1 MKSTV
6 SDDRDILLVKKD
18 LNVVE
23 LLTKEDKL
31 SAMNNRERNTSDEML
46 QKKNARI
53 LPFHGQK
60 AKDRVLFN
68 YHNWST
74 NYLLKHNA
82 QFRQDNY

>member
-60 AKDRVLFN
+60 EKDRVLFN
-68 YHNWST
+68 YHN
-74 NYLLKHNA
+74 
-82 QFRQDNY
+82 